1 MMCPLFST
9 SVVDLNSSDRTLITC
24 VDQDCAWW
32 DNYRDTCVVK
42 ILGVELRAVAMA
54 IREASGHIPPIE

>member
-24 VDQDCAWW
+24 VEENCAWW
-32 DNYRDTCVVK
+32 DDGRLACAVK
-42 ILGVELRAVAMA
+42 VLSAELFDIAHAV
-54 IREASGHIPPIE
+54 REASGHIPPIE